1 MPCGVDDAIEVAED
15 EVVRLLDDEG
25 WEPGR
30 LALITSGSRHYT
42 QEMQQEQDGQR
53 GYWATYFDGDEVFYG
68 RVLGCNGLARS
79 AAVLGLNEDGTR
91 DRAQECPEAASA
103 DQSNLRPYPAVR
115 SGTRTP

>member
-1 MPCGVDDAIEVAED
+1 MPCGVDDAIQVAED

-53 GYWATYFDGDEVFYG
+53 GYWAT
-68 RVLGCNGLARS
+68 
-79 AAVLGLNEDGTR
+79 
-91 DRAQECPEAASA
+91 
-103 DQSNLRPYPAVR
+103 
-115 SGTRTP
+115 